1 MKINKILV
9 ALLVVVVC
17 SSLALSAAPKK
28 AAKKASFLY
37 FHKGD
42 KFLTPQIGIN
52 STTIPFGANFE
63 YGLTENIG
71 LGATLMV
78 WLWSD
83 FGYSASIINPSVE
96 ATYHFTKLNV
106 EKLDLFAGAGLGYSI
121 FSSDYGFGASG
132 ISLYPFA
139 AGRYWLSKK
148 LAVSLKLNFDLIG
161 DWTGI
166 GALLGVTLPL

>member
-17 SSLALSAAPKK
+17 SSLVLSAAPKK
-28 AAKKASFLY
+28 SKKASFVY

-52 STTIPFGANFE
+52 STTIPFGASFE
-63 YGLTENIG
+63 YGLTDNIG
-71 LGATLMV
+71 LGGTVMV

-83 FGYSASIINPSVE
+83 LGFKASIIMPSVD
-96 ATYHFTKLNV
+96 AAYHFTKLNV
-106 EKLDLFAGAGLGYSI
+106 EKLDLFAGASLGYAV
-121 FSSDYGFGASG
+121 FNSDWAFGASG
-132 ISLYPFA
+132 LSLDPFV

-148 LAVSLKLNFDLIG
+148 LAVSLKLNVGLIG
-161 DWTGI
+161 DWSGV